1 MDKLIVAPSP
11 HVHSSESTTRI
22 MRDVIIAL
30 MPALVVSVIVFG
42 WMTLAVTAVSVLSC
56 VLFEYLIQK
65 YLLKGRST
73 VGDLSAV
80 VTGVLLAFNLP
91 VTIPLWIVVIG
102 ALVAIGVGKMTF
114 GGIGKNPFN
123 PALVGRVFL
132 LISFPVQMT
141 SEAFAV
147 GATADAYS
155 GATPLAFIKEGLK
168 NGTPMSDLVAQINY
182 QDLLLG
188 FKAGSLGEVAALLLL
203 VGFAYL
209 LIRRVITWHIPVCF
223 LSSFAIL
230 SWIFGGVRAGTGLFS
245 GEILMPLFTGGIM
258 LGAFFMATDWVTT
271 PTTKKGEVIFAVGCG
286 FFTFLIRYFGSLP
299 EGVSLAIILMNI
311 LTPTIDR
318 YVRPRKFGYVR
329 PVKEAKSD
337 QPDHGALY

>member
-168 NGTPMSDLVAQINY
+168 NGTPMSDLIRTCCSA
-182 QDLLLG
+182 
-188 FKAGSLGEVAALLLL
+188 SRPALSVRWL
-203 VGFAYL
+203 
-209 LIRRVITWHIPVCF
+209 HCCC
-223 LSSFAIL
+223 SSD
-230 SWIFGGVRAGTGLFS
+230 SHT
-245 GEILMPLFTGGIM
+245 
-258 LGAFFMATDWVTT
+258 
-271 PTTKKGEVIFAVGCG
+271 C
-286 FFTFLIRYFGSLP
+286 
-299 EGVSLAIILMNI
+299 
-311 LTPTIDR
+311 
-318 YVRPRKFGYVR
+318 
-329 PVKEAKSD
+329 
-337 QPDHGALY
+337 

>member
-123 PALVGRVFL
+123 PALVGRVLL
-132 LISFPVQMT
+132 LISFPR
-141 SEAFAV
+141 A
-147 GATADAYS
+147 GD
-155 GATPLAFIKEGLK
+155 LRGLC
-168 NGTPMSDLVAQINY
+168 
-182 QDLLLG
+182 
-188 FKAGSLGEVAALLLL
+188 
-203 VGFAYL
+203 
-209 LIRRVITWHIPVCF
+209 RRCYRRC
-223 LSSFAIL
+223 
-230 SWIFGGVRAGTGLFS
+230 IFGRYTAG
-245 GEILMPLFTGGIM
+245 IHQGG
-258 LGAFFMATDWVTT
+258 
-271 PTTKKGEVIFAVGCG
+271 PQK
-286 FFTFLIRYFGSLP
+286 RY
-299 EGVSLAIILMNI
+299 
-311 LTPTIDR
+311 
-318 YVRPRKFGYVR
+318 
-329 PVKEAKSD
+329 
-337 QPDHGALY
+337 PDE